1 VTEPTESGRGE
12 NVDRFADAMGST
24 VREAALSPGL
34 FREAPVKSNNFR
46 IGAAILAERQLWKK
60 IEKGNTNI
68 RQGL

>member
-46 IGAAILAERQLWKK
+46 IGAAILAERQL
-60 IEKGNTNI
+60 
-68 RQGL
+68 